1 MDPKASVL
9 PTTEDAAVSS
19 PPGGGEDHGFEN
31 HINLSVL
38 HAFQGEEVVGFNHEN
53 VVSGFQPSLSS
64 TGWLALHWITDT
76 FCSMNPST
84 E

>member
-53 VVSGFQPSLSS
+53 VV
-64 TGWLALHWITDT
+64 
-76 FCSMNPST
+76 
-84 E
+84 